1 MQYLALI
8 MVSKISKN
16 IHLNSMKIKK
26 IVNFAVISACA
37 ATILTSCT
45 TTKQTVYF
53 QGDTASYIS
62 LKPINPKSVRVQP
75 EDILGITVS
84 SLSEEANKM
93 FELPVSV
100 GLHYTIYPGSVGGG
114 TGLQPLGYQVDSL
127 GLIEIPLIGRVKI
140 SNLTT
145 SEVADTLRRKL
156 NLYLKEPT
164 VNVRILNH
172 KFTILGEITRPATYN
187 ILDNR
192 TSLPEAIGM
201 AGDLTIFGRRENI
214 MIIRQENNKR
224 EQIRVNLLSRD
235 ILNSPYYY
243 VRNGDIIYI
252 EPSRVKATY
261 NDRTFQLLPI
271 VTSIVGAVVAVS
283 ALIIN
288 LSR

>member
-1 MQYLALI
+1 MNFNKLFSFAI
-8 MVSKISKN
+8 IIS
-16 IHLNSMKIKK
+16 
-26 IVNFAVISACA
+26 FASLMLC
-37 ATILTSCT
+37 SCVT
-45 TTKQTVYF
+45 TQQTVYF
-53 QGDTASYIS
+53 QGDTARYVA
-62 LKPINPKSVRVQP
+62 LKTIKPQSVRVQA

-93 FELPVSV
+93 FELPISA
-100 GLHYTIYPGSVGGG
+100 GLHYTIYPGSVGSG

-127 GLIEIPLIGRVKI
+127 GLIEIPLVGRVKV

-145 SEVADTLRRKL
+145 SEVADTLRRRL

-172 KFTILGEITRPATYN
+172 KFTILGEINRPATYN

-201 AGDLTIFGRRENI
+201 AGDLTIYGRRENV

-224 EQIRVNLLSRD
+224 EQVRVNLLSKD
-235 ILNSPYYY
+235 VLNSPYYY
-243 VRNGDIIYI
+243 LRNGDIIYI

-261 NDRTFQLLPI
+261 NDRTYQLLPI
-271 VTSIVGAVVAVS
+271 VTSIVGAAVAVG

>member
-1 MQYLALI
+1 MNF
-8 MVSKISKN
+8 KN
-16 IHLNSMKIKK
+16 SIK
-26 IVNFAVISACA
+26 FVIACA
-37 ATILTSCT
+37 FAGSTLTSCT

-53 QGDTASYIS
+53 QGDTACYIS
-62 LKPINPKSVRVQP
+62 LKPIHPRSVRVQP
-75 EDILGITVS
+75 EDILGITVG
-84 SLSEEANKM
+84 SLSEESNKM
-93 FELPVSV
+93 FELPISA
-100 GLHYTIYPGSVGGG
+100 GLHYAIYPGAVGGV

-127 GLIEIPLIGRVKI
+127 GLIEIPLIGRVKV

-145 SEVADTLRRKL
+145 SEVADTLRKKL
-156 NLYLKEPT
+156 NLFLKEPS

-172 KFTILGEITRPATYN
+172 KFTILGEINRPATYN

-201 AGDLTIFGRRENI
+201 EGDLTIYGRRENI
-214 MIIRQENNKR
+214 MIIRQENNRR
-224 EQIRVNLLSRD
+224 EQVRLNLLSRE

-243 VRNGDIIYI
+243 LRNGDIIYI

-271 VTSIVGAVVAVS
+271 LTSIIGAAVAVG

>member
-1 MQYLALI
+1 M
-8 MVSKISKN
+8 N
-16 IHLNSMKIKK
+16 IKT
-26 IVNFAVISACA
+26 IVNLAMICA
-37 ATILTSCT
+37 FFGTILTSCT

-53 QGDTASYIS
+53 QGDTARYIS
-62 LKPINPKSVRVQP
+62 LKPITPKSVRVQP

-93 FELPVSV
+93 FELPISA
-100 GLHYTIYPGSVGGG
+100 GLHYTMYPGSVSSG

-127 GLIEIPLIGRVKI
+127 GLIEIPLVGRVKV

-156 NLYLKEPT
+156 NVYLKEPT

-172 KFTILGEITRPATYN
+172 KFTILGEITRPATYS

-192 TSLPEAIGM
+192 TSLLEAIGM
-201 AGDLTIFGRRENI
+201 AGDLTIYGRRENI

-224 EQIRVNLLSRD
+224 EQVRVNLLSKD

-243 VRNGDIIYI
+243 LRNGDIIYI

-261 NDRTFQLLPI
+261 NDRTYQLLPI
-271 VTSIVGAVVAVS
+271 VTSIVGAVVAVG

>member
-1 MQYLALI
+1 M
-8 MVSKISKN
+8 N
-16 IHLNSMKIKK
+16 IKA
-26 IVNFAVISACA
+26 IVNLVMTCA
-37 ATILTSCT
+37 TFGIILTSCT

-62 LKPINPKSVRVQP
+62 LKPIIPKSVRVQP

-93 FELPVSV
+93 FELPISA
-100 GLHYTIYPGSVGGG
+100 GLHYTMYPGSVSGG

-127 GLIEIPLIGRVKI
+127 GLIEIPLVGRVKV
-140 SNLTT
+140 SNLTN

-172 KFTILGEITRPATYN
+172 KFTILGEITRPATYS

-192 TSLPEAIGM
+192 TSLLEAIGM

-224 EQIRVNLLSRD
+224 EQVRVNLLSRD

-243 VRNGDIIYI
+243 LRNGDIIYI

-261 NDRTFQLLPI
+261 NDRTYQLLPI
-271 VTSIVGAVVAVS
+271 VTSIVGAVVAVG

>member
-1 MQYLALI
+1 MN
-8 MVSKISKN
+8 V
-16 IHLNSMKIKK
+16 KK
-26 IVNFAVISACA
+26 IINLTIISAFLSSF
-37 ATILTSCT
+37 LTSCT

-62 LKPINPKSVRVQP
+62 LKPILPKSVRVQP

-93 FELPVSV
+93 FELPISA
-100 GLHYTIYPGSVGGG
+100 GLHYTIYPGSIGGG
-114 TGLQPLGYQVDSL
+114 MGLQPLGYQVDSL
-127 GLIEIPLIGRVKI
+127 GLIEIPLVGRVKV
-140 SNLTT
+140 SNLTN
-145 SEVADTLRRKL
+145 SEVADTLRKRL

-172 KFTILGEITRPATYN
+172 KFTILGEIARPATYN

-201 AGDLTIFGRRENI
+201 AGDLTIFGRRENV

-224 EQIRVNLLSRD
+224 EQVRVNLLSRD
-235 ILNSPYYY
+235 VLNSPYYY
-243 VRNGDIIYI
+243 LRNGDIIYI
-252 EPSRVKATY
+252 EPSRVRATY
-261 NDRTFQLLPI
+261 NDRTYQLLPI
-271 VTSIVGAVVAVS
+271 VTSIVGAVVAVG

-288 LSR
+288 LAR

>member
-1 MQYLALI
+1 MN
-8 MVSKISKN
+8 V
-16 IHLNSMKIKK
+16 KK
-26 IVNFAVISACA
+26 IINLAIISACVSSF
-37 ATILTSCT
+37 LTSCT

-62 LKPINPKSVRVQP
+62 LKTISPKSVRVQP

-93 FELPVSV
+93 FELPISA
-100 GLHYTIYPGSVGGG
+100 GLRYTIYPGNIGGG
-114 TGLQPLGYQVDSL
+114 QGQPLGYQVDSL
-127 GLIEIPLIGRVKI
+127 GLIEIPLVGRVKV
-140 SNLTT
+140 SNLTN
-145 SEVADTLRRKL
+145 SEAADTLRRRL
-156 NLYLKEPT
+156 NAYLKEPT

-201 AGDLTIFGRRENI
+201 AGDLTIFGRRENV

-224 EQIRVNLLSRD
+224 EQVRVNLLSRD
-235 ILNSPYYY
+235 VLNSPYYY
-243 VRNGDIIYI
+243 LRNGDIIYI
-252 EPSRVKATY
+252 EPSRVRATY

-271 VTSIVGAVVAVS
+271 ITSIVGAVVAVG

>member
-1 MQYLALI
+1 MCF
-8 MVSKISKN
+8 VFS
-16 IHLNSMKIKK
+16 
-26 IVNFAVISACA
+26 CA
-37 ATILTSCT
+37 FLGSFLTSCT

-62 LKPINPKSVRVQP
+62 LKPIYPKSVRVQP

-84 SLSEEANKM
+84 SLSEESNRM
-93 FELPVSV
+93 FEFPVSG
-100 GLHYTIYPGSVGGG
+100 GLHYAIYPGGVGGG

-145 SEVADTLRRKL
+145 SEVADTLRKKL
-156 NLYLKEPT
+156 NLFLKEPS

-172 KFTILGEITRPATYN
+172 KFTILGEINRPATYN

-201 AGDLTIFGRRENI
+201 AGDLTIFGRRENV

-224 EQIRVNLLSRD
+224 EQVRLNLLSRD

-243 VRNGDIIYI
+243 LRNGDIIYI
-252 EPSRVKATY
+252 EPSRVKVTS
-261 NDRTFQLLPI
+261 NDRTYQLLPI
-271 VTSIVGAVVAVS
+271 VTSIVGAAVAVF

>member
-1 MQYLALI
+1 M
-8 MVSKISKN
+8 KN
-16 IHLNSMKIKK
+16 S
-26 IVNFAVISACA
+26 VNFIIISALLGS
-37 ATILTSCT
+37 ILSSCT
-45 TTKQTVYF
+45 TTKQTIYF

-62 LKPINPKSVRVQP
+62 LKPIIPRSVRAQP

-84 SLSEEANKM
+84 SLSEESNKM
-93 FELPVSV
+93 FELPISA
-100 GLHYTIYPGSVGGG
+100 GLHYAIYPGTIGGG

-127 GLIEIPLIGRVKI
+127 GLIEIPLIGRVKV

-172 KFTILGEITRPATYN
+172 KFTILGEINRPATYN

-192 TSLPEAIGM
+192 TSIIEAIGM
-201 AGDLTIFGRRENI
+201 AGDLTIFGRRENVV
-214 MIIRQENNKR
+214 IIRQENNKR
-224 EQIRVNLLSRD
+224 EQVRVNLLSSN

-243 VRNGDIIYI
+243 LRNGDIIYI
-252 EPSRVKATY
+252 EPSRVKVTS

-271 VTSIVGAVVAVS
+271 VTSIVGAFVAVS

-288 LSR
+288 LKR